1 MLDMSGLY
9 NLVKVTTVPERK
21 RNLKKVDWE
30 VFSKGLEK
38 EKLHIPENF
47 TMKKL
52 HNMVDK
58 FYKINSVFYSVR
70 HTMEEV
76 PSTRPWAKANW
87 DCFTKYLTKLAL
99 DFPETISD
107 KKLEQQVSKLY
118 RAINNALEVS
128 CPMTKATQRDIVNP
142 WYTQEV
148 KEMQEE
154 VHKAYD
160 AWKSGGRTAAL
171 WAAHMKIRKKYR
183 RECRKQRKF
192 HWQKVKM
199 AKETPKEMSELL
211 KLIQYKDKTKINCF
225 KKGDGEITLP
235 GAETGEFLMR
245 HHFPNATEQK
255 WVVYNHEK
263 IETENVKELFS
274 NWINM
279 EKLKSSL
286 QGFDNKKSPGPDG
299 LKPVIF
305 QHLPDNVLNFLLLI
319 YKSCIALEFT
329 PKVWKVTKVVY
340 IPKPGKTTYDQ
351 PSSFRPISLSNYLL
365 KALERLCVWR
375 MDFHLTKHPIH
386 AQQHGFRSDRS
397 TESAISYI

>member
-1 MLDMSGLY
+1 MDTNAHSSLYGPSTNKRGEKVEEFILTNHLNIENRGDTPTFQSSRFGTFIDVTLTRGLPG
-9 NLVKVTTVPERK
+9 VEDWR
-21 RNLKKVDWE
+21 VDTS
-30 VFSKGLEK
+30 FNGSD
-38 EKLHIPENF
+38 
-47 TMKKL
+47 
-52 HNMVDK
+52 HNS
-58 FYKINSVFYSVR
+58 IFYSVR

-76 PSTRPWAKANW
+76 PSTRPWAKADW
-87 DCFTKYLTKLAL
+87 SCFTNYLTKLTL

-118 RAINNALEVS
+118 RAINNAIEIS

-142 WYTQEV
+142 WYTQEI
-148 KEMQEE
+148 KELQEE
-154 VHKAYD
+154 VHQAHES
-160 AWKSGGRTAAL
+160 WKTGGRTAVL
-171 WAAHMKIRKKYR
+171 WTAHMKIRKKYR

-225 KKGDGEITLP
+225 KKGNDEITLP

-255 WVVYNHEK
+255 WVIYNHKK
-263 IETENVKELFS
+263 IETDKVRELFLS
-274 NWINM
+274 WINM
-279 EKLKSSL
+279 DMLKNSL

-305 QHLPDNVLNFLLLI
+305 QYLPDNVQNFLLLI

-329 PKVWKVTKVVY
+329 PKAWKAIKVVY
-340 IPKPGKTTYDQ
+340 IPKPGKSTYDQ

-365 KALERLCVWR
+365 KGLERLCVENG
-375 MDFHLTKHPIH
+375 LSP
-386 AQQHGFRSDRS
+386 
-397 TESAISYI
+397 Y